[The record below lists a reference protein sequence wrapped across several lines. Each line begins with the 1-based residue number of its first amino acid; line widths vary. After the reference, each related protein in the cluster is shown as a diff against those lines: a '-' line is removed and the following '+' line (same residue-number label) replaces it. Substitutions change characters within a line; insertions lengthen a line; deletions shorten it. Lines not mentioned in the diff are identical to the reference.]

1 MNTNTSIDLS
11 EDYGT
16 SPDAAVQ
23 LEKEAR
29 QEDDIG
35 TYVHEFSRPFTWNG
49 RTYERMT
56 FRWDSLTGADH
67 LAAESELMIL
77 GKTLV
82 IPEYTGMYLCSMAA
96 RACAERQEDGKRVL
110 DAQILKTIPV
120 RDFRT
125 ICRQV
130 QGFLLRAGSAS
141 EKTGS
146 GSTKRS

>member
-1 MNTNTSIDLS
+1 
-11 EDYGT
+11 
-16 SPDAAVQ
+16 
-23 LEKEAR
+23 
-29 QEDDIG
+29 
-35 TYVHEFSRPFTWNG
+35 
-49 RTYERMT
+49 MT

-67 LAAESELMIL
+67 LAAENELMIL

-141 EKTGS
+141 EKTDS

>member
-56 FRWDSLTGADH
+56 FHWDSLTGADH
-67 LAAESELMIL
+67 LAAENELMIL

-96 RACAERQEDGKRVL
+96 RACADRKSV
-110 DAQILKTIPV
+110 V
-120 RDFRT
+120 
-125 ICRQV
+125 
-130 QGFLLRAGSAS
+130 
-141 EKTGS
+141 
-146 GSTKRS
+146 